1 MNIYVRHSLYLIIWD
16 PERHLGSSKL
26 VSYVL
31 SKNVKDRSEQSSA
44 LAYILYLY
52 ESYGSYILD

>member
-1 MNIYVRHSLYLIIWD
+1 MNIYVKHSLYLIIWD
-16 PERHLGSSKL
+16 LERHLGRSKL

-31 SKNVKDRSEQSSA
+31 SKNMKDRLEQSSA

-52 ESYGSYILD
+52 ESYGSYISD